1 MRELAV
7 FYCPKCG
14 YYAYY
19 QTSRH
24 PQCPR
29 CCHPDVM
36 HMMRMY
42 YKEFMDMGCRER
54 DDYLAQEIMK
64 DNPSF
69 LKRINAPHKR
79 FNSRE
84 IIAEMNIEIM
94 RLDTENKILS
104 DTVKWMHDTIWEMIR
119 EQKGYTDQSAS
130 QIVNSLQDD
139 KSTHTDH

>member
-36 HMMRMY
+36 HMARMY
-42 YKEFMDMGCRER
+42 V
-54 DDYLAQEIMK
+54 LQ
-64 DNPSF
+64 
-69 LKRINAPHKR
+69 RIY
-79 FNSRE
+79 
-84 IIAEMNIEIM
+84 
-94 RLDTENKILS
+94 
-104 DTVKWMHDTIWEMIR
+104 
-119 EQKGYTDQSAS
+119 GYGMS
-130 QIVNSLQDD
+130 
-139 KSTHTDH
+139 

>member
-36 HMMRMY
+36 HMARMY

-54 DDYLAQEIMK
+54 DDYLAQ
-64 DNPSF
+64 
-69 LKRINAPHKR
+69 
-79 FNSRE
+79 
-84 IIAEMNIEIM
+84 EIM

-119 EQKGYTDQSAS
+119 EQKGYTDQSAA
-130 QIVNSLQDD
+130 QIINSLQDD

>member
-36 HMMRMY
+36 HMARMY

-64 DNPSF
+64 DN
-69 LKRINAPHKR
+69 LNITVRQ
-79 FNSRE
+79 SR
-84 IIAEMNIEIM
+84 
-94 RLDTENKILS
+94 
-104 DTVKWMHDTIWEMIR
+104 
-119 EQKGYTDQSAS
+119 QSGVARATCP
-130 QIVNSLQDD
+130 D
-139 KSTHTDH
+139 

>member
-36 HMMRMY
+36 HMARMY
-42 YKEFMDMGCRER
+42 YKEF
-54 DDYLAQEIMK
+54 
-64 DNPSF
+64 N
-69 LKRINAPHKR
+69 
-79 FNSRE
+79 
-84 IIAEMNIEIM
+84 
-94 RLDTENKILS
+94 
-104 DTVKWMHDTIWEMIR
+104 
-119 EQKGYTDQSAS
+119 GYGMS
-130 QIVNSLQDD
+130 
-139 KSTHTDH
+139 

>member
-36 HMMRMY
+36 HMARMY

-84 IIAEMNIEIM
+84 IIAEMNN
-94 RLDTENKILS
+94 RDHASGHRKQDLKR
-104 DTVKWMHDTIWEMIR
+104 HCEMDAR
-119 EQKGYTDQSAS
+119 HHLG
-130 QIVNSLQDD
+130 DD
-139 KSTHTDH
+139 P